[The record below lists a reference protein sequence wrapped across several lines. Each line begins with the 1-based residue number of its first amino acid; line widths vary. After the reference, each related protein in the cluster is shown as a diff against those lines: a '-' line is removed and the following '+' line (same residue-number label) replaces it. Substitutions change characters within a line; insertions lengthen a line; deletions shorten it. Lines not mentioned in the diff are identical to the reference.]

1 MNFLRNAPISVT
13 SRGTMAVALRSRL
26 VSAKPQQ
33 NTMGSLALVG
43 RSFSRSTRAVTQI
56 PIITAM
62 ATTTT
67 TTSDMMAHQSVL
79 RRNKNCVHEKT
90 YCGPLEDNNNK
101 QHSGPRNLRAFRF
114 MSSSS
119 KTASNQRQVGRDFE
133 YDGVPDDVAKLIND
147 HAKQPPTSV
156 SLQALMR
163 TGRGE
168 YLDRH
173 FENVAIKEHTATE
186 LVLMQVASFL
196 RRELPI
202 RLAHRIHDLEKVP
215 LMKDM
220 SSVKE
225 VKRLY
230 IQSFLELIDFDKKI
244 VSADQEE
251 TFSRLVEGIYER
263 HSRVLVQ
270 MARGA
275 YEFRHHIHT
284 TSTSKRKSKKS
295 PKDVF
300 AQMEDTHAFL
310 DRFYLCRI
318 GIRVLIGQYLALRQP
333 PVDHYVGVICSVTS
347 PYEIVKRAIDD
358 AAFMCTR
365 KYGDAP
371 EVIMSGRLDLTFPY
385 VPTHLHYIMLEL
397 LKNSMRAT
405 VEWHG
410 PDADFP
416 PIKVI
421 IADGSDNEDV
431 VIKVSDEG
439 GGIPRSNVEKIW
451 SYLFTTADPSIQ
463 EGMVGVVENEAVDHG
478 IDSPLA
484 GLGYGLPISRSYC
497 RYFGGDLSIMS
508 MEGYGTDAF
517 VYLARLGNTKE
528 PVPI

>member
-1 MNFLRNAPISVT
+1 MYSSMRQKNIKLIAIRRSLSSQSAWTMIPSINHNTRNLPNHHKVDIKRSIFSTCFLSSPS
-13 SRGTMAVALRSRL
+13 
-26 VSAKPQQ
+26 P
-33 NTMGSLALVG
+33 
-43 RSFSRSTRAVTQI
+43 
-56 PIITAM
+56 
-62 ATTTT
+62 TTTT
-67 TTSDMMAHQSVL
+67 TTT
-79 RRNKNCVHEKT
+79 KNRI
-90 YCGPLEDNNNK
+90 NND
-101 QHSGPRNLRAFRF
+101 
-114 MSSSS
+114 
-119 KTASNQRQVGRDFE
+119 RDIN
-133 YDGVPDDVAKLIND
+133 YDGVLDEETELIND
-147 HAKQPPTSV
+147 HVKKLPTSV
-156 SLQALMR
+156 SLEVLLR
-163 TGRGE
+163 TGRAE
-168 YLDRH
+168 YLDQI
-173 FENVAIKEHTATE
+173 ENVAMKEHTATE
-186 LVLMQVASFL
+186 LVLIQVASFL

-202 RLAHRIHDLEKVP
+202 RLAHRVQDLEKVP

-220 SSVKE
+220 KSVKE
-225 VKRLY
+225 VKQLY
-230 IQSFLELIDFDKKI
+230 IQSFLELLEFEKKI

-251 TFSRLVEGIYER
+251 AFSRLVEGIYER

-275 YEFRHHIHT
+275 YEFRHHIHEKK
-284 TSTSKRKSKKS
+284 TSIKKKS
-295 PKDVF
+295 NNNKRVKDVF
-300 AQMEDTHAFL
+300 AKMEETHAFL

-333 PVDHYVGVICSVTS
+333 HVDHYVGIICSVTS

-385 VPTHLHYIMLEL
+385 DPTHLHYIMLEL

-410 PDADFP
+410 PDADYP

-439 GGIPRSNVEKIW
+439 GGIPRSNVKKIW

-463 EGMVGVVENEAVDHG
+463 EGLVGVVENEAVDHG

-517 VYLARLGNTKE
+517 VYLARPGDTKE

>member
-1 MNFLRNAPISVT
+1 MKTSMNFLRVLPT
-13 SRGTMAVALRSRL
+13 S
-26 VSAKPQQ
+26 
-33 NTMGSLALVG
+33 
-43 RSFSRSTRAVTQI
+43 FSTRATKTLSLKSRLFSTKQENIIRSVAARGLFNHSPRIDI
-56 PIITAM
+56 PESIAATASSL
-62 ATTTT
+62 TVFEG
-67 TTSDMMAHQSVL
+67 H
-79 RRNKNCVHEKT
+79 K
-90 YCGPLEDNNNK
+90 DNDPQYS
-101 QHSGPRNLRAFRF
+101 QHCQHGHHNHCFNLRDLSGTRMMFSTSIAK
-114 MSSSS
+114 SDS
-119 KTASNQRQVGRDFE
+119 KHARDID
-133 YDGVPDDVAKLIND
+133 YDGVPDDVARLIND
-147 HAKQPPTSV
+147 HAKQHPTSV

-173 FENVAIKEHTATE
+173 FENLAMKEHTATE

-202 RLAHRIHDLEKVP
+202 RLAHRVQDLEKVP

-220 SSVKE
+220 QSVKE
-225 VKRLY
+225 VKQLY
-230 IQSFLELIDFDKKI
+230 IQSFLELLEFDKKI
-244 VSADQEE
+244 VSADQEQA
-251 TFSRLVEGIYER
+251 FSRLVEGIYER

-275 YEFRHHIHT
+275 YEFRHHIQT
-284 TSTSKRKSKKS
+284 QSTSRSRHSSHKS
-295 PKDVF
+295 PKEVF
-300 AQMEDTHAFL
+300 AKMETTHAFL

-318 GIRVLIGQYLALRQP
+318 GIRVLIGQYLALRHP

>member
-1 MNFLRNAPISVT
+1 MRQENIIRN
-13 SRGTMAVALRSRL
+13 MA
-26 VSAKPQQ
+26 
-33 NTMGSLALVG
+33 MGSF
-43 RSFSRSTRAVTQI
+43 FSHSARIGTPKSITKTSTKVMANSTPSTLFEGCSVNEYHHSHRGGNQSHHPRVP
-56 PIITAM
+56 PITGERFSSSM
-62 ATTTT
+62 A
-67 TTSDMMAHQSVL
+67 
-79 RRNKNCVHEKT
+79 K
-90 YCGPLEDNNNK
+90 
-101 QHSGPRNLRAFRF
+101 
-114 MSSSS
+114 SSS
-119 KTASNQRQVGRDFE
+119 KHSRDIE
-133 YDGVPDDVAKLIND
+133 YDGVPDDVARLINE
-147 HAKQPPTSV
+147 HAKQSPTSV
-156 SLQALMR
+156 SLQVLMR

-168 YLDRH
+168 YLDRRV
-173 FENVAIKEHTATE
+173 ENLAMKEHTATE

-202 RLAHRIHDLEKVP
+202 RLAHRVQDLEKVP

-220 SSVKE
+220 QSVKE
-225 VKRLY
+225 VKQLY
-230 IQSFLELIDFDKKI
+230 IQSFLELLEFDKRI
-244 VSADQEE
+244 VSADQEQA
-251 TFSRLVEGIYER
+251 FSRLVEGIYER

-284 TSTSKRKSKKS
+284 KSTARNSSNKS
-295 PKDVF
+295 PKERF
-300 AQMEDTHAFL
+300 AKMETTHAFL

-333 PVDHYVGVICSVTS
+333 PVDHYVGIICSVTS

-439 GGIPRSNVEKIW
+439 GGIPRSNVKKIW